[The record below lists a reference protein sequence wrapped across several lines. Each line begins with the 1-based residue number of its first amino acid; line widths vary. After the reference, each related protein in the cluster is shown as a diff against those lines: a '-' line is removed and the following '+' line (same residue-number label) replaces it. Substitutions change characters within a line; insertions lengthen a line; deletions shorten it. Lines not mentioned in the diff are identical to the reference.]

1 MISIRRP
8 GHSKDPS
15 AILTSSIPVPSLIA
29 MLQQIST
36 IQATRTSAPS
46 SQATNANI
54 WLAVSIMASG
64 LTTTR
69 TMILRLFTPLT
80 PRLAVTPA
88 SLSAV
93 HRPTPRESRMRTSG
107 GRTSCAWS
115 PTGTGRSTCKVV
127 FSSKISKFFTSGTS
141 TIKHPLMRALIPLT
155 YGQAEHSTMPKPTAE
170 AESLIQRSSE
180 TITPELRSKLLCL
193 VRSRSPLQMH

>member
-29 MLQQIST
+29 MLRQIST

-93 HRPTPRESRMRTSG
+93 HRPTPRESRTRTSDG
-107 GRTSCAWS
+107 HTSCGS
-115 PTGTGRSTCKVV
+115 PRIGMDHSTCRAAY
-127 FSSKISKFFTSGTS
+127 FSKTSRFFISVTS
-141 TIKHPLMRALIPLT
+141 IIRHPLMRALTPSISERT
-155 YGQAEHSTMPKPTAE
+155 VASTTLKPMDATG
-170 AESLIQRSSE
+170 
-180 TITPELRSKLLCL
+180 
-193 VRSRSPLQMH
+193 